1 MALIGTENTSSS
13 FPSSSMLGW
22 TYDVFLSF
30 RGDTRKNFTD
40 NLYTALKQKGIF
52 TYRDDEK
59 LKRGTFIAPELL
71 KAIEESRFAIVI
83 LSKDYAS
90 SSWCLMELAKIV
102 ECIKK
107 TGLIVVPVFHYV
119 DPSDVRHQR
128 ETFADAFVKYEEHF
142 KDDMRDVYTWRDA
155 LTQVASI
162 AGWDLRDKHES
173 RVIEELVGKI
183 FSDLNFI
190 YSSVHK
196 DLVGI
201 KPRVDNMMNSY
212 LQLGL
217 NDVRYIGIWGMG
229 GMGKT
234 TLARVIYDRIN
245 CKFEGSCFIANI
257 RGKSGDSL
265 LVPLQKQILSD
276 ILIESNIYIR
286 NIQWG
291 INVIKRRLCCKKVLI
306 ILDDV
311 DHYEQLEALVGEQ
324 DWFGQGSRI
333 IITTRN
339 QHLLIQHKV
348 SEAEIYEAKKLNNDE
363 ALQLFSMK
371 AFKKDSPLEGYVEL
385 SQEMISYASGLPL
398 ALKVL
403 GSFLFHRSIDGWKGA
418 INRLKESPEREI
430 LDVLQISYD
439 GLKEREKNIFLD
451 IACFFNRNCEDYVV
465 NILQTLYDQPIIDI
479 DVLKEKSLIT
489 TSWGKKLQMHD
500 LLQELGREIVRR
512 ESPENPSQ
520 RSRLWLGE
528 DIFRVLKYSEGTT
541 FLKGIFLD
549 STPEKVQHL
558 NVKSFSN
565 MNNLRLLKIS
575 NVDLPQGLHD
585 FSSELCFIHW
595 DGYPLKSMPT
605 SFKPD
610 KLVELNMPCSLIKHL
625 WKGIKSAKRLK
636 LIDLRDSRN
645 LIETPDFSGVPNLQ
659 HLILQCCTRLSKIHT
674 SLGGLK
680 QLLQLDLSGCKSLES
695 LPSKIS
701 LESLEVFILSGCSRL
716 KKFPEIVG
724 NMSRLSHLYLD
735 GTAIKEL
742 PSSVEHLTGLV
753 KLDLSGSAIRE
764 WSFPTFPSR
773 NLEILSLSGCEG
785 LSSKSSNK
793 LLSFPLMRRAS
804 PNPIGMLASIFA
816 GASIKY

>member
-625 WKGIKSAKRLK
+625 WKGIK
-636 LIDLRDSRN
+636 
-645 LIETPDFSGVPNLQ
+645 
-659 HLILQCCTRLSKIHT
+659 
-674 SLGGLK
+674 
-680 QLLQLDLSGCKSLES
+680 
-695 LPSKIS
+695 
-701 LESLEVFILSGCSRL
+701 
-716 KKFPEIVG
+716 
-724 NMSRLSHLYLD
+724 
-735 GTAIKEL
+735 
-742 PSSVEHLTGLV
+742 
-753 KLDLSGSAIRE
+753 
-764 WSFPTFPSR
+764 
-773 NLEILSLSGCEG
+773 
-785 LSSKSSNK
+785 
-793 LLSFPLMRRAS
+793 
-804 PNPIGMLASIFA
+804 ASIFA

>member
-439 GLKEREKNIFLD
+439 VSEAEIYE
-451 IACFFNRNCEDYVV
+451 A
-465 NILQTLYDQPIIDI
+465 
-479 DVLKEKSLIT
+479 
-489 TSWGKKLQMHD
+489 KKLNND
-500 LLQELGREIVRR
+500 EALQLFSMKAFKKDSPLEGYVELSQEMISYASGLPLALKVLGSFLFHRSIDGWKGAINRLK
-512 ESPENPSQ
+512 ESPE
-520 RSRLWLGE
+520 REIL
-528 DIFRVLKYSEGTT
+528 
-541 FLKGIFLD
+541 
-549 STPEKVQHL
+549 
-558 NVKSFSN
+558 
-565 MNNLRLLKIS
+565 
-575 NVDLPQGLHD
+575 
-585 FSSELCFIHW
+585 
-595 DGYPLKSMPT
+595 
-605 SFKPD
+605 D
-610 KLVELNMPCSLIKHL
+610 KL
-625 WKGIKSAKRLK
+625 
-636 LIDLRDSRN
+636 
-645 LIETPDFSGVPNLQ
+645 
-659 HLILQCCTRLSKIHT
+659 
-674 SLGGLK
+674 
-680 QLLQLDLSGCKSLES
+680 
-695 LPSKIS
+695 
-701 LESLEVFILSGCSRL
+701 
-716 KKFPEIVG
+716 
-724 NMSRLSHLYLD
+724 
-735 GTAIKEL
+735 
-742 PSSVEHLTGLV
+742 
-753 KLDLSGSAIRE
+753 
-764 WSFPTFPSR
+764 
-773 NLEILSLSGCEG
+773 
-785 LSSKSSNK
+785 
-793 LLSFPLMRRAS
+793 
-804 PNPIGMLASIFA
+804 
-816 GASIKY
+816 

>member
-1 MALIGTENTSSS
+1 MS
-13 FPSSSMLGW
+13 
-22 TYDVFLSF
+22 TY
-30 RGDTRKNFTD
+30 
-40 NLYTALKQKGIF
+40 YIF
-52 TYRDDEK
+52 KTFH
-59 LKRGTFIAPELL
+59 LFIACANSTILL
-71 KAIEESRFAIVI
+71 FYFIYR
-83 LSKDYAS
+83 
-90 SSWCLMELAKIV
+90 
-102 ECIKK
+102 
-107 TGLIVVPVFHYV
+107 
-119 DPSDVRHQR
+119 
-128 ETFADAFVKYEEHF
+128 
-142 KDDMRDVYTWRDA
+142 
-155 LTQVASI
+155 
-162 AGWDLRDKHES
+162 HES

-196 DLVGI
+196 DLIGI

-234 TLARVIYDRIN
+234 TLARVIYDKIN

-257 RGKSGDSL
+257 RGKSGDRW
-265 LVPLQKQILSD
+265 LVPLQKQLLSD

-291 INVIKRRLCCKKVLI
+291 INVIKRRLCHKKVLI

-348 SEAEIYEAKKLNNDE
+348 SKAEIYEAKKLNNDE

-385 SQEMISYASGLPL
+385 SQEIISYASGLPL

-403 GSFLFHRSIDGWKGA
+403 GSFLFHRSIDAWKGA
-418 INRLKESPEREI
+418 ISRLKESPEREI

-451 IACFFNRNCEDYVV
+451 IACFFNRKHEDYVV
-465 NILQTLYDQPIIDI
+465 SILQTLYDQPIIDI

-528 DIFRVLKYSEGTT
+528 DIFRVLKYSEV
-541 FLKGIFLD
+541 
-549 STPEKVQHL
+549 S
-558 NVKSFSN
+558 
-565 MNNLRLLKIS
+565 
-575 NVDLPQGLHD
+575 
-585 FSSELCFIHW
+585 
-595 DGYPLKSMPT
+595 
-605 SFKPD
+605 
-610 KLVELNMPCSLIKHL
+610 
-625 WKGIKSAKRLK
+625 
-636 LIDLRDSRN
+636 
-645 LIETPDFSGVPNLQ
+645 
-659 HLILQCCTRLSKIHT
+659 
-674 SLGGLK
+674 
-680 QLLQLDLSGCKSLES
+680 
-695 LPSKIS
+695 
-701 LESLEVFILSGCSRL
+701 
-716 KKFPEIVG
+716 
-724 NMSRLSHLYLD
+724 
-735 GTAIKEL
+735 
-742 PSSVEHLTGLV
+742 
-753 KLDLSGSAIRE
+753 
-764 WSFPTFPSR
+764 
-773 NLEILSLSGCEG
+773 
-785 LSSKSSNK
+785 
-793 LLSFPLMRRAS
+793 
-804 PNPIGMLASIFA
+804 
-816 GASIKY
+816 